1 MNPKKKLPKD
11 SEEIAEIGRYILVKT
26 TLNKET
32 YYQIYEFYESS
43 DGRRYWAR
51 GAGNSDFETVKTEME
66 RITGRKIK
74 SPATV

>member
-1 MNPKKKLPKD
+1 MNPKKKLPEE

-26 TLNKET
+26 TLNKEP
-32 YYQIYEFYESS
+32 YYQIYEFFEA
-43 DGRRYWAR
+43 DNGRRYWAR
-51 GAGNSDFETVKTEME
+51 GGGSSEFENVKTELE

>member
-11 SEEIAEIGRYILVKT
+11 SEEITEIGRYILVKT

-32 YYQIYEFYESS
+32 YYQIYEFFESS